1 MKIKFEKLTT
11 EKVDDLDV
19 TSFKEVDKLEATH
32 EHICYHD
39 EKEMKSCV
47 RRKIGK

>member
-11 EKVDDLDV
+11 ENVLGKDT
-19 TSFKEVDKLEATH
+19 TSFTEVDKFEATH